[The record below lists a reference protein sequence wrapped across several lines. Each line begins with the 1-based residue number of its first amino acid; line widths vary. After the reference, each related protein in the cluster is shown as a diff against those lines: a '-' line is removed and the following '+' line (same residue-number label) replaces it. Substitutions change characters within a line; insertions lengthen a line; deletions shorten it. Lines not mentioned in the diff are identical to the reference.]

1 MRLLVVVL
9 CKRLV
14 EAVEDRSF
22 SRERKRAPQQRRRV
36 GSSEC
41 ERASRRGATTKS
53 ERRLEPADTAA
64 GGDITFAIVRDGRVA
79 GGCGLH
85 RRGGPSTL
93 EIGCWTHPAFLRL
106 GVARTAARLLTGLAF
121 TVPGIERA
129 GIHHGKA
136 SQASAGV
143 PRSSGYRPIGEQ
155 PGTPSAPA
163 GHGIDCTWRI
173 TWDEWLNAR

>member
-22 SRERKRAPQQRRRV
+22 SRERKCAPQQRRRV

-41 ERASRRGATTKS
+41 ERASRRGTNTKS

-64 GGDITFAIVRDGRVA
+64 GGDITFAIVRDGRVV

-85 RRGGPSTL
+85 RRGGPYRVALQRTL
-93 EIGCWTHPAFLRL
+93 SVSITRSRCLRQSNPGLGPITLTTPQISIAMSVASMPGRIVPARR
-106 GVARTAARLLTGLAF
+106 ARPVSSAMTA
-121 TVPGIERA
+121 
-129 GIHHGKA
+129 
-136 SQASAGV
+136 
-143 PRSSGYRPIGEQ
+143 
-155 PGTPSAPA
+155 
-163 GHGIDCTWRI
+163 
-173 TWDEWLNAR
+173 